1 MRTFLRNIIDEDT
14 KNTRKKR
21 KRVHID
27 NEFAPNEDSA
37 PVNAPNWT
45 KSGYNGTLKK
55 SIENYGDHSQEEDGE
70 ESCDMDEKNGD
81 DDEENEENDEENEEN
96 TDDKDDEIDD
106 DEVDSNENSDEEE
119 QGKQGKQE
127 EREKR
132 TKSRSR
138 SLVLVRYDSDYDG
151 V

>member
-1 MRTFLRNIIDEDT
+1 MHTFLCVIIDKDI

-21 KRVHID
+21 KRLYS
-27 NEFAPNEDSA
+27 NEFAPNEETA

-55 SIENYGDHSQEEDGE
+55 SIENYLSPQEKDIDKE
-70 ESCDMDEKNGD
+70 ESSD
-81 DDEENEENDEENEEN
+81 DDDDSKENEDNDNSKENE
-96 TDDKDDEIDD
+96 DD
-106 DEVDSNENSDEEE
+106 DVNDKVDNNDNSDKKEHNE
-119 QGKQGKQE
+119 Q
-127 EREKR
+127 EKR
-132 TKSRSR
+132 TERRSR